1 MQVGSLQKIESVLE
15 MRSVASQ
22 FRQAGKTI
30 ALVSTS
36 GALHAGH
43 AALIA
48 TAEERADVVV
58 VSVFVNPLAFGSSEN
73 VSAYPRRP
81 EDDLKLCED
90 LQVDVLFT
98 PSAEEMFPRGFST
111 FVTEEVISK
120 PLCGIS
126 RPTYFRGVTT
136 GLAKLLNIVRPDV
149 VVTGQRDAQQAAVV
163 RKMIDDLCFGSDVV
177 VTPIV
182 REPDGLAITV
192 RNRELSAGQRQEAL
206 AIYAALVRA
215 QEMVTQ
221 GVRSTDRVIAE
232 VTHLLGERRRIR
244 MIYVS
249 IVDPFTMDPVREI
262 VPGKTLLAIAAW
274 IDEVRLIDN
283 VEL

>member
-1 MQVGSLQKIESVLE
+1 MQKIESVQE
-15 MRSVASQ
+15 MRSVAAQ
-22 FRQAGKTI
+22 FKQAGKTV
-30 ALVSTS
+30 ALVPTS

-48 TAEERADVVV
+48 TAEERADVVI

-73 VSAYPRRP
+73 QSAYPRRP
-81 EDDLKLCED
+81 ADDLRFCEE
-90 LQVDVLFT
+90 LQVDVVFM
-98 PSAEEMFPRGFST
+98 PSADEMFPRGFST

-136 GLAKLLNIVRPDV
+136 GVAKLLNLIRPNV
-149 VVTGQRDAQQAAVV
+149 VIAGQRDAQQAAVV
-163 RKMIDDLCFGSDVV
+163 RRMIEDLCFGSELV
-177 VTPIV
+177 VTPTV
-182 REPDGLAITV
+182 RESDGLAITA
-192 RNRELSAGQRQEAL
+192 RNRELSTGQRQEAR
-206 AIYAALVRA
+206 AIYEALLQA
-215 QEMVTQ
+215 QEMVAQ
-221 GVRSTDRVIAE
+221 GVRSTDRIVAE

-249 IVDPFTMDPVREI
+249 MVDPVTMEAVRELI
-262 VPGKTLLAIAAW
+262 PGKTLLALAAW

-283 VEL
+283 VML

>member
-1 MQVGSLQKIESVLE
+1 MQKIEAVHE
-15 MRSVASQ
+15 MRSVAAQ
-22 FRQAGKTI
+22 FQKTGKTV
-30 ALVSTS
+30 ALVATS

-48 TAEERADVVV
+48 TAEERADIVV

-73 VSAYPRRP
+73 LSAYPRRA
-81 EDDLKLCED
+81 DVDVKFCED
-90 LQVDVLFT
+90 LQVDVVFMPT
-98 PSAEEMFPRGFST
+98 AEEMFPRGFST

-163 RKMIDDLCFGSDVV
+163 RKMIDDLCFGAEVV

-182 REPDGLAITV
+182 RESDGLAFTV
-192 RNRELSAGQRQEAL
+192 RNRELSPGQRQEAL
-206 AIYAALVRA
+206 AIYGALVQA
-215 QEMVTQ
+215 QEMVAQ
-221 GVRSTDRVIAE
+221 GVRSTDRIIAE

-249 IVDPFTMDPVREI
+249 MVDPVTMDPLREI

-283 VEL
+283 VAL